1 MKYRAYLRA
10 SSVTQTL
17 SRQEEQLKNWCKNN
31 NVNLDKDVIIY
42 REIRTGKNAE
52 RPVLKQFID
61 DLQPSECALF
71 CELSRAHRNMA
82 NVKKMWQDLTD
93 RGVYICIMDYK
104 MLDTR
109 PKDDNSLASK
119 LVTAIMLDV
128 IAFITEEE
136 LRMKEERTQNGIA
149 VAREKGVICH
159 RPKLTLEKLPKEF
172 IKVYNQNKNKL
183 NKKQILTLVNAEL
196 RQAQKPEIKS
206 RVTFD
211 KYIQILENKVK

>member
-1 MKYRAYLRA
+1 MKYRAYLRC
-10 SSVTQTL
+10 STNSQTL
-17 SRQEEQLKNWCKNN
+17 ARQEEQLKNWCKDNH
-31 NVNLDKDVIIY
+31 VNLEKDVIIY

-52 RPVLKQFID
+52 RPVLKQFTN

-109 PKDDNSLASK
+109 PKEDNSLASK

-149 VAREKGVICH
+149 AAKEKGVICH

-211 KYIQILENKVK
+211 KYINLLQNKD